1 MAIPT
6 KLPRL
11 WTDLRAA
18 LSLPRI
24 RIHLMADAARDN
36 DPFFLDCVRRYH
48 RDAVRRHPK
57 LPLIRNREYGIAVCV
72 LPADH
77 EAYLRKIEASAR
89 RNIKKAQRLGYAF
102 RRIDPND
109 WLEDLGAILRSTDT
123 RQGKMPDH
131 LLEGTIA
138 RVTDPPSRSKIHDYP
153 YFGIVKDGHCWAYAT
168 CLVAGEMI
176 NIGDIYGHDAA
187 KADGL
192 VPLLISEI
200 ARYALEQHPTVRYF
214 VYDKYFGASET
225 LRRFKTKF
233 DFLPHRVSWSL

>member
-1 MAIPT
+1 MEAPT
-6 KLPRL
+6 KLSRL
-11 WTDLRAA
+11 WADLREA
-18 LSLPRI
+18 LSLPRLRI
-24 RIHLMADAARDN
+24 RLMADAARDN
-36 DPFFLDCVRRYH
+36 DPFFLQCVESYY
-48 RDAVRRHPK
+48 RDSVRRHPK

-77 EAYLRKIEASAR
+77 ESYLRKIESSAR
-89 RNIKKAQRLGYAF
+89 RNIKKAQRLGYEF
-102 RRIDPND
+102 RRIDANE
-109 WLEDLGAILRSTDT
+109 WLGDLAAILRSTDT

-131 LLEGTIA
+131 LLAGGFA
-138 RVTDPPSRSKIHDYP
+138 PVTDPPSRTKVHDYA
-153 YFGIVKDGHCWAYAT
+153 YFGIIKDGHCWAYAT
-168 CLVAGEMI
+168 CLVAGELI

-200 ARYALEQHPTVRYF
+200 ARYALENHPTVRYF